1 MRVAVRGIS
10 FSYDSVSALADV
22 SLEVEEAEIL
32 SIVGP
37 NGSGKSTLLKCVDKI
52 LRPSLGVILIDGRD
66 TGKIGAKELA
76 RRMGYIPQSSSN
88 NLPLTV
94 FDTVLMGRRPQL
106 SWGVGDRDITMV
118 CRALKLMGMEDSALR
133 PFNELSGGERQ
144 KVLIARALAQEPEV
158 LLLDEPTS
166 NLDLRHQL
174 EVLEI
179 LTDLVRRR
187 GVSSIMA
194 MHDLY
199 LAWRYSDKMV
209 MLNHGRVFAAGEPG
223 SVLTEENIRSVYGV
237 DVVVTQ
243 NSRGLHIEPVRPVK
257 D

>member
-1 MRVAVRGIS
+1 MRVVVRGVS

-22 SLEVEEAEIL
+22 NLEVEEAEIL

-52 LRPSLGVILIDGRD
+52 LKPSLGIILIDDRD
-66 TGKIGAKELA
+66 TGKMGAKELA
-76 RRMGYIPQSSSN
+76 RLMGYIPQSSSST
-88 NLPLTV
+88 LPLTV
-94 FDTVLMGRRPQL
+94 FDTVLMGRRPHL
-106 SWGVGDRDITMV
+106 SWGVGDRDIKMV
-118 CRALKLMGMEDSALR
+118 SQVLKLMGMEDFALR

-158 LLLDEPTS
+158 LLLDEPTG

-179 LTDLVRRR
+179 LTNLVKQRKL
-187 GVSSIMA
+187 SAIMA
-194 MHDLY
+194 MHDLN

-209 MLNHGRVFAAGEPG
+209 MLNDGRVFAAGDPR
-223 SVLTEENIRSVYGV
+223 SVLTEKNIRSVYGV

-243 NSRGLHIEPVRPVK
+243 NSKGLHIEPVRPVAS
-257 D
+257 